1 MPWKIFD
8 GRCGSTSTVISDCPS
23 MSMKPGATMRPV
35 ASMRSFAGASAS
47 RPIAAIRPFLMPT
60 SAAYH
65 GDPVPSTT
73 CPFRITRSKGRE
85 SGVGDRDACGAIAMA
100 RTQRSSVRIGRIIK
114 RWSTRGDVALA
125 GSCHQTLALHP
136 HFEAVRLAVEFLGDE
151 AKQVL
156 AVQLVGDPGENRRQV
171 ARRGQLE
178 IAAAARRCDLA
189 EAGIRT

>member
-73 CPFRITRSKGRE
+73 CPFRITRSKGAR
-85 SGVGDRDACGAIAMA
+85 GPACRAMAMA
-100 RTQRSSVRIGRIIK
+100 RTQRSSIRIGGIIQG
-114 RWSTRGDVALA
+114 WSARGDVALA
-125 GSCHQTLALHP
+125 GSRHQALAFHP